1 LTRPRAYF
9 SSYRN
14 CGERISTS
22 SVLCFDL
29 VQILLPLSCK
39 ALCVPAAHQ
48 AKPLFIVAAE
58 KKHLM
63 RLLSQPLGTGEQLER
78 TSMSKFSWVLLM
90 TTFVGSLLGG
100 MLAERLFDRGVVHA
114 QKANGVNA
122 EEFLL
127 LDQAGKARAGLGLDA
142 NGEVG
147 LVLTSRD
154 GNRTLALSPDGPVA
168 VKLSERSGRI
178 VWSAP

>member
-1 LTRPRAYF
+1 
-9 SSYRN
+9 
-14 CGERISTS
+14 
-22 SVLCFDL
+22 
-29 VQILLPLSCK
+29 
-39 ALCVPAAHQ
+39 
-48 AKPLFIVAAE
+48 
-58 KKHLM
+58 
-63 RLLSQPLGTGEQLER
+63 
-78 TSMSKFSWVLLM
+78 MSKFSWVLLM

-100 MLAERLFDRGVVHA
+100 MLAERLFDCVVVHA

-127 LDQAGKARAGLGLDA
+127 LDQAGKARAGLGLDM

-168 VKLSERSGRI
+168 VKLTERSGRI
-178 VWSAP
+178 LWSAP